1 MDDLFQKNEAVN
13 TDVKRN
19 IVSLR
24 KSEDLFDDLYDEDDG
39 SKEIAQA
46 VESHVKRNMPLGLL
60 SRGYHYTTSIMFP
73 FEAENYQRTRYSDGS
88 FGCWY
93 GSLGLDTSIYET
105 AYHNLQ
111 NEISI
116 VGMEEIIY
124 RERAIYDVKCEGIL
138 VDLRGHQKKY
148 PDLIANDYS
157 LTHQIGHR
165 LSKQGHPGLLA
176 PSARKLSGTNIAVFN
191 PSILTNPRISCYL
204 SYNID
209 PIKKTII
216 VKREKNVIYMKI
228 DFSGT

>member
-1 MDDLFQKNEAVN
+1 MDELFEKNEAVN

-24 KSEDLFDDLYDEDDG
+24 KSEDLFDDLYDDDDG

-46 VESHVKRNMPLGLL
+46 VEAHVKKNIPVDLL

-93 GSLGLDTSIYET
+93 GSLELDTSIYET

-111 NEISI
+111 NEMSI
-116 VGMEEIIY
+116 ADMEEIIY

-148 PDLIANDYS
+148 PQLIANDYS

-165 LSKQGHPGLLA
+165 LSKQGHPGLLV
-176 PSARKLSGTNIAVFN
+176 PSARKPGGTNTAVFN
-191 PSILTNPRISCYL
+191 RSILTNPRVSCYL
-204 SYNID
+204 SYYID
-209 PIKKTII
+209 PIKNTIM
-216 VKREKNVIYMKI
+216 VHRGKNMLYMEI
-228 DFSGT
+228 DFSAA